1 MCVCTS
7 KGGGYLLLSISPFFL
22 FPYLIPLSLLGRGVE
37 RVMAVAGGKG
47 TEKS

>member
-1 MCVCTS
+1 MS
-7 KGGGYLLLSISPFFL
+7 KGGGYLLLSISPFFFL
-22 FPYLIPLSLLGRGVE
+22 FPYLIPLSLIGRGVE

>member
-1 MCVCTS
+1 MS
-7 KGGGYLLLSISPFFL
+7 KGGGYLLLSISPFFFFL
-22 FPYLIPLSLLGRGVE
+22 FPYLIPLSLIGRGVE